1 MKKLVVLLVLVMAS
15 VSMFSQI
22 ISNGKPEV
30 LKSFRLGNCKLIDTG
45 GDISIEATVMEATSL
60 KLTVDLGKKE
70 QAIAILQSMVDY
82 KPAKGETVSLNNPSD
97 NEAEYQKFNG
107 VWLILSHGK
116 AASIAVSKGEMKKMI
131 TALNER

>member
-1 MKKLVVLLVLVMAS
+1 MKKLLMLLVLVMTS

-22 ISNGKPEV
+22 TSNGKPEV
-30 LKSFRLGNCKLIDTG
+30 LKSFRMGVCKLINTEG
-45 GDISIEATVMEATSL
+45 AISIEATTTEASGL
-60 KLTVDLGKKE
+60 KLEVRLGDKD

-107 VWLILSHGK
+107 VWRILSRGGVT
-116 AASIAVSKGEMKKMI
+116 SIAVSKGEMKKMI
-131 TALNER
+131 TALNE

>member
-1 MKKLVVLLVLVMAS
+1 MKKLLMLLVLVMTS

-22 ISNGKPEV
+22 TSNGKPEV
-30 LKSFRLGNCKLIDTG
+30 LKSFRMGVCKLINTG
-45 GDISIEATVMEATSL
+45 GAISIEATVIEATGL
-60 KLTVDLGKKE
+60 KMEVRLGSKD

-107 VWLILSHGK
+107 VWLILSRGK
-116 AASIAVSKGEMKKMI
+116 AASIAVSKKEMEKMI
-131 TALNER
+131 TALNE

>member
-1 MKKLVVLLVLVMAS
+1 MKKLLMLLVLVMTS
-15 VSMFSQI
+15 VTMFSQI
-22 ISNGKPEV
+22 TSNGKPEV
-30 LKSFRLGNCKLIDTG
+30 LKSFRLGNCKLINTDG
-45 GDISIEATVMEATSL
+45 AISIEATVIEATGL
-60 KLTVDLGKKE
+60 KLTVELGDKD

-107 VWLILSHGK
+107 VWLILSRGG

-131 TALNER
+131 TALNE